1 MAPSQRSQLHKLE
14 LPGIFGRC
22 VTVSSCLSILPAMRK
37 YRWVRRPLA
46 DPDAV
51 ATLMAAAR
59 YLPEPLARVLVAR
72 GITTVEAARAFFQPT
87 LAQLHDPFL
96 MADMEAAAC
105 RLARAIKQQEHVLVY
120 GDYDVDGTTA
130 TALMTSF
137 LQTHGVPVRY
147 FVPNRFRH
155 GYGLTQKALEE
166 ALEAG
171 TRLLIALDCGI
182 TAAEEAAYA
191 RARGVDLIICDHHT
205 AGARLPEAVA
215 VLDPKRP
222 DCPYPFP
229 ELSGCA
235 VAFKLV
241 QATLQVLGEPLETS
255 YAYLDL
261 VALSTAADIVPLTG
275 ENRILMAEGLRYLRR
290 STRPGLQQLAA
301 KARWP
306 LETLTMHGIVFGL
319 APRINAAGRLGDAN
333 RAVRLL
339 LADDMA
345 SAEALAAELDAA
357 NRERQQLDRQT
368 LDEAMAQAERQ
379 ITARDDHYA
388 LVLYRP
394 DWHLG
399 VIGIVA
405 SRIVERFYRPT
416 ILLCAV
422 DSILKGSARSIT
434 GLNIY
439 EALHDCEDLLL
450 QFGGHTYA
458 AGLALEETH
467 LEAFRERF
475 NEAVGARLT
484 PELLIPCLEI
494 DALLDLHTL
503 DERFWRLLQRFSPYG
518 PENEEPL
525 FMARDLEVVGD
536 PHLVGGEGKHLKFY
550 VRQRAYPEDPPCE
563 VIGFGMGRLLPLVQ
577 HSRRTGQ
584 PLALAFTLQEN
595 SWQGQTRLQLRLR
608 DLKLQRVE
616 ASVNK
621 IS

>member
-1 MAPSQRSQLHKLE
+1 
-14 LPGIFGRC
+14 
-22 VTVSSCLSILPAMRK
+22 MRK
-37 YRWVRRPLA
+37 YRWVRRPLP
-46 DPDAV
+46 DPNAV

-72 GITTVEAARAFFQPT
+72 GITTVEAARAFFRPA
-87 LAQLHDPFL
+87 LDQLHDPFL
-96 MADMEAAAC
+96 MADMEAAAR
-105 RLARAIKQQEHVLVY
+105 RLARAIEDREQVLVY

-130 TALMTSF
+130 TALVTSF
-137 LQTHGVPVRY
+137 LKERGVPVRY
-147 FVPNRFRH
+147 FVPDRFRH

-205 AGARLPEAVA
+205 AGATLPEAVA

-241 QATLQVLGEPLETS
+241 QATLQVLGESPEAA
-255 YAYLDL
+255 YRYLDL

-275 ENRILMAEGLRYLRR
+275 ENRILMAEGLRHLRR
-290 STRPGLQQLAA
+290 STRPGIQQLAA
-301 KARWP
+301 RARWP
-306 LETLTMHGIVFGL
+306 LEALTMHGIVFGL

-333 RAVRLL
+333 RAVALL
-339 LADDMA
+339 LAEDA
-345 SAEALAAELDAA
+345 ATAEALAAELDAA
-357 NRERQQLDRQT
+357 NRERQQIDRRT
-368 LDEAMAQAERQ
+368 LEEAIVQAERQ
-379 ITARDDHYA
+379 ITARDDRHA
-388 LVLYRP
+388 LVLYDP

-422 DSILKGSARSIT
+422 DSILKGSARSIA
-434 GLNIY
+434 GINIY
-439 EALHDCEDLLL
+439 EALRDCEDLLL

-458 AGLALEETH
+458 AGLALEENR

-475 NEAVGARLT
+475 NEAVGARMT
-484 PELLIPCLEI
+484 PELLVPRLEI

-503 DERFWRLLQRFSPYG
+503 DERFWRLLQHFGPHG

-525 FMARDLEVVGD
+525 FMARDLEVVGE
-536 PHLVGGEGKHLKFY
+536 PKLVGGEGKHLKFY
-550 VRQRAYPEDPPCE
+550 VRQRAHPDDPPCE
-563 VIGFGMGRLLPLVQ
+563 VIGFGKERLLPAVQ

-595 SWQGQTRLQLRLR
+595 TWQGQTRIQLRLR

-616 ASVNK
+616 TPVGQ
-621 IS
+621 

>member
-1 MAPSQRSQLHKLE
+1 
-14 LPGIFGRC
+14 
-22 VTVSSCLSILPAMRK
+22 MRK
-37 YRWVRRPLA
+37 YRWVRRPLP
-46 DPDAV
+46 DPNAV

-72 GITTVEAARAFFQPT
+72 GITTVEAARAFFRPA
-87 LAQLHDPFL
+87 LDQLHDPFL
-96 MADMEAAAC
+96 MADMEAAAR
-105 RLARAIKQQEHVLVY
+105 RLARAIEDREQVLVY

-130 TALMTSF
+130 TALVTSF
-137 LQTHGVPVRY
+137 LKERGVPVRY
-147 FVPNRFRH
+147 FVPDRFRH

-205 AGARLPEAVA
+205 AGATLPEAVA

-241 QATLQVLGEPLETS
+241 QATLQVLGESPEAA
-255 YAYLDL
+255 YRYLDL

-275 ENRILMAEGLRYLRR
+275 ENRILMAEGLRHLRR
-290 STRPGLQQLAA
+290 STRPGIQQLAA
-301 KARWP
+301 RARWP
-306 LETLTMHGIVFGL
+306 LEALTMHGIVFGL

-333 RAVRLL
+333 RAVALL
-339 LADDMA
+339 LAEDA
-345 SAEALAAELDAA
+345 ATAEALAAELDAA
-357 NRERQQLDRQT
+357 NRERQQLDRRT
-368 LDEAMAQAERQ
+368 LEEAIAQAERQ
-379 ITARDDHYA
+379 ITARDDRHA
-388 LVLYRP
+388 LVLYHP

-422 DSILKGSARSIT
+422 DSILKGSARSIA
-434 GLNIY
+434 GINIY
-439 EALHDCEDLLL
+439 EALRDCEDLLL

-458 AGLALEETH
+458 AGLALEEAR

-475 NEAVGARLT
+475 NEAVGARMT
-484 PELLIPCLEI
+484 PELLVPRLEI

-503 DERFWRLLQRFSPYG
+503 DERFWRLLQHFGPHG

-525 FMARDLEVVGD
+525 FMARDLEVVGE
-536 PHLVGGEGKHLKFY
+536 PKLVGGEGKHLKFY
-550 VRQRAYPEDPPCE
+550 VRQRAHPDDPPCE
-563 VIGFGMGRLLPLVQ
+563 VIGFGKERLLPAVQ

-595 SWQGQTRLQLRLR
+595 TWQGQTRIQLRLR

-616 ASVNK
+616 TPVGQ
-621 IS
+621 

>member
-1 MAPSQRSQLHKLE
+1 
-14 LPGIFGRC
+14 
-22 VTVSSCLSILPAMRK
+22 MRK
-37 YRWVRRPLA
+37 YRWVRRPLP
-46 DPDAV
+46 DPNAV

-72 GITTVEAARAFFQPT
+72 GITTVEAARAFFRPS
-87 LAQLHDPFL
+87 LDQLHDPFL
-96 MADMEAAAC
+96 MADMEAAAR
-105 RLARAIKQQEHVLVY
+105 RLARAIEDREQVLVY

-137 LQTHGVPVRY
+137 LKERGVPVRY
-147 FVPNRFRH
+147 FVPDRFRH

-205 AGARLPEAVA
+205 ATATLPEAVA

-241 QATLQVLGEPLETS
+241 QATLQVLGESPEAA
-255 YAYLDL
+255 YRYLDL

-275 ENRILMAEGLRYLRR
+275 ENRILMAEGLRHLRR

-301 KARWP
+301 RARWP

-333 RAVRLL
+333 RAVALL
-339 LADDMA
+339 LTEDAATADK
-345 SAEALAAELDAA
+345 LAAELDAA
-357 NRERQQLDRQT
+357 NHERQQIDRRT
-368 LDEAMAQAERQ
+368 LEEAIVQAERQ
-379 ITARDDHYA
+379 ITARDDRHA
-388 LVLYRP
+388 LVLYDP

-422 DSILKGSARSIT
+422 DSILKGSARSIA
-434 GLNIY
+434 GINIY
-439 EALHDCEDLLL
+439 EALCDCEDLLL

-458 AGLALEETH
+458 AGLALEANR

-475 NEAVGARLT
+475 NEAVGARMT
-484 PELLIPCLEI
+484 PELLVPRLEI

-503 DERFWRLLQRFSPYG
+503 DERFWRLLQRFGPHG

-525 FMARDLEVVGD
+525 FMARDLEVVGE
-536 PHLVGGEGKHLKFY
+536 PKLVGGEGKHLKFY
-550 VRQRAYPEDPPCE
+550 VRQRAYPDDPPCE
-563 VIGFGMGRLLPLVQ
+563 VIGFGKERLLPAVQ
-577 HSRRTGQ
+577 HSRRMGQ

-595 SWQGQTRLQLRLR
+595 TWQGQTHIQLRLR
-608 DLKLQRVE
+608 DLKLQCVE
-616 ASVNK
+616 TPVGQ
-621 IS
+621 

>member
-1 MAPSQRSQLHKLE
+1 
-14 LPGIFGRC
+14 
-22 VTVSSCLSILPAMRK
+22 MRK
-37 YRWVRRPLA
+37 YRWVRRPLP
-46 DPDAV
+46 DPNAA

-72 GITTVEAARAFFQPT
+72 GITTVEAARAFFRPA
-87 LAQLHDPFL
+87 LDQLHDPFL
-96 MADMEAAAC
+96 MADMEAAAR
-105 RLARAIKQQEHVLVY
+105 RLARAIEDREQVLVY

-130 TALMTSF
+130 TALVTSF
-137 LQTHGVPVRY
+137 LKERGVPVRY
-147 FVPNRFRH
+147 FVPDRFRH

-205 AGARLPEAVA
+205 AGATLPEAVA

-241 QATLQVLGEPLETS
+241 QATLQVLGESPEAA
-255 YAYLDL
+255 YRYLDL

-275 ENRILMAEGLRYLRR
+275 ENRILMAEGLRHLRR
-290 STRPGLQQLAA
+290 STRPGIQQLAA
-301 KARWP
+301 RARWP

-333 RAVRLL
+333 RAVALL
-339 LADDMA
+339 LTEDTAT
-345 SAEALAAELDAA
+345 AEALAAELDAA
-357 NRERQQLDRQT
+357 NRERQQLDRRT
-368 LDEAMAQAERQ
+368 LEEAIAQAERQ
-379 ITARDDHYA
+379 ITARDDRHA
-388 LVLYRP
+388 LVLYHP

-422 DSILKGSARSIT
+422 DSILKGSARSIA
-434 GLNIY
+434 GINIY
-439 EALHDCEDLLL
+439 EALRDCEDLLL

-458 AGLALEETH
+458 AGLALEENR

-475 NEAVGARLT
+475 NEAVGARMT
-484 PELLIPCLEI
+484 PELLVPRLEI

-503 DERFWRLLQRFSPYG
+503 DERFWRLLQHFGPHG

-525 FMARDLEVVGD
+525 FMARDLEVVGE
-536 PHLVGGEGKHLKFY
+536 PKLVGGEGKHLKFY
-550 VRQRAYPEDPPCE
+550 VRQRAHPDDPPCE
-563 VIGFGMGRLLPLVQ
+563 VIGFGKERLLPAVQ

-595 SWQGQTRLQLRLR
+595 TWQGQTRIQLRLR

-616 ASVNK
+616 TPVGQ
-621 IS
+621 

>member
-1 MAPSQRSQLHKLE
+1 
-14 LPGIFGRC
+14 
-22 VTVSSCLSILPAMRK
+22 MRK
-37 YRWVRRPLA
+37 YRWVRRPLP
-46 DPDAV
+46 DPNAV

-59 YLPEPLARVLVAR
+59 NLPEPLARVLVAR
-72 GITTVEAARAFFQPT
+72 GITTVEAARAFFRPA
-87 LAQLHDPFL
+87 LNQLHDPFL
-96 MADMEAAAC
+96 MADMEAAAR
-105 RLARAIKQQEHVLVY
+105 RLARAIEDREQVLVY

-137 LQTHGVPVRY
+137 LKEHGVPVRY
-147 FVPNRFRH
+147 FVPDRFRH
-155 GYGLTQKALEE
+155 GYGLSQKALEE
-166 ALEAG
+166 ALDAG

-191 RARGVDLIICDHHT
+191 RTRGVDLIICDHHT
-205 AGARLPEAVA
+205 AGATLPEAVA

-241 QATLQVLGEPLETS
+241 QATLQVLGEAPEAA
-255 YAYLDL
+255 YRYLDL

-275 ENRILMAEGLRYLRR
+275 ENRVLMAEGLRHLRR

-301 KARWP
+301 RARWP

-333 RAVRLL
+333 RAVALL
-339 LADDMA
+339 LAEDTATADK
-345 SAEALAAELDAA
+345 LAAELDAA
-357 NRERQQLDRQT
+357 NRERQQLDHQT
-368 LDEAMAQAERQ
+368 LEEAIAQAERQ
-379 ITARDDHYA
+379 ITARDDRHA
-388 LVLYRP
+388 LVLYDP

-422 DSILKGSARSIT
+422 DSILKGSARSIA

-439 EALHDCEDLLL
+439 EALRDCEDLLL

-458 AGLALEETH
+458 AGLALEEAR

-475 NEAVGARLT
+475 NEAVGARMT
-484 PELLIPCLEI
+484 PELLVPRLEI

-503 DERFWRLLQRFSPYG
+503 DERFWRMLQRFGPHG

-525 FMARDLEVVGD
+525 FMARDLEVVGT
-536 PHLVGGEGKHLKFY
+536 PRLVGGGGKHLKFY
-550 VRQRAYPEDPPCE
+550 VRQRAHPDDPPCE
-563 VIGFGMGRLLPLVQ
+563 VIGFRLGRLLPAVQ
-577 HSRRTGQ
+577 HSLRTGH

-595 SWQGQTRLQLRLR
+595 TWQGQTRIQLRLR
-608 DLKLQRVE
+608 DLKLQRVA
-616 ASVNK
+616 AS
-621 IS
+621 IDQ

>member
-1 MAPSQRSQLHKLE
+1 
-14 LPGIFGRC
+14 
-22 VTVSSCLSILPAMRK
+22 MRK
-37 YRWVRRPLA
+37 YRWVRRPLP
-46 DPDAV
+46 DPNAV
-51 ATLMAAAR
+51 ATLMAAAH

-72 GITTVEAARAFFQPT
+72 GITTVEAARAFFRPA
-87 LAQLHDPFL
+87 LDQLHDPFL
-96 MADMEAAAC
+96 MADMEAAAR
-105 RLARAIKQQEHVLVY
+105 RLARAIEDREQVLVY

-137 LQTHGVPVRY
+137 LKERGVPVRY
-147 FVPNRFRH
+147 FVPDRFRH

-205 AGARLPEAVA
+205 AGATLPEAVA

-241 QATLQVLGEPLETS
+241 QATLQVLGESPEAA
-255 YAYLDL
+255 YRYLDL

-275 ENRILMAEGLRYLRR
+275 ENRILMAEGLRHLRR

-301 KARWP
+301 RARYP

-333 RAVRLL
+333 RAVALL
-339 LADDMA
+339 LTEDTATAD
-345 SAEALAAELDAA
+345 ALAAELDAA
-357 NRERQQLDRQT
+357 NRERQQLDRRT
-368 LDEAMAQAERQ
+368 LEEAIAQAERQ
-379 ITARDDHYA
+379 ITARDDRHA
-388 LVLYRP
+388 LVLYHP

-422 DSILKGSARSIT
+422 DSILKGSARSIA
-434 GLNIY
+434 GINIY
-439 EALHDCEDLLL
+439 EALRDCEDLLL

-458 AGLALEETH
+458 AGLALEEAR

-475 NEAVGARLT
+475 NEAVGARMT
-484 PELLIPCLEI
+484 PELLVPRLEI

-503 DERFWRLLQRFSPYG
+503 DERFWRLLQHFGPHG

-525 FMARDLEVVGD
+525 FMARDLEVVGE
-536 PHLVGGEGKHLKFY
+536 PQQVGDDGKHLKFY
-550 VRQRAYPEDPPCE
+550 VRQRAHPDDPPCE
-563 VIGFGMGRLLPLVQ
+563 VIGFGLGRLLPAVQ

-595 SWQGQTRLQLRLR
+595 TWQGQTRIQLRLR

-616 ASVNK
+616 TPVGQ
-621 IS
+621 

>member
-1 MAPSQRSQLHKLE
+1 
-14 LPGIFGRC
+14 
-22 VTVSSCLSILPAMRK
+22 MRK

-72 GITTVEAARAFFQPT
+72 GITTVEAARAFFRPR
-87 LAQLHDPFL
+87 LDQLHDPFL
-96 MADMEAAAC
+96 MADMEAAAR
-105 RLARAIKQQEHVLVY
+105 RLARAIEHREHVLVY

-137 LQTHGVPVRY
+137 LKARGVPVRF
-147 FVPNRFRH
+147 FVPHRFRH
-155 GYGLTQKALEE
+155 GYGLTRKALEE

-191 RARGVDLIICDHHT
+191 RTRGVDLIICDHHT
-205 AGARLPEAVA
+205 AGASLPEAVA

-241 QATLQVLGEPLETS
+241 QATLQVLGESPESAYT
-255 YAYLDL
+255 YLDL

-275 ENRILMAEGLRYLRR
+275 ENRVLMAEGLRYLRQ
-290 STRPGLQQLAA
+290 SPRPGLQQLATR
-301 KARWP
+301 ARWP
-306 LETLTMHGIVFGL
+306 LEQLTMHGIVFGL

-333 RAVRLL
+333 RAVALL
-339 LADDMA
+339 LAEDPTV
-345 SAEALAAELDAA
+345 AEALAAELDMA

-368 LDEAMAQAERQ
+368 LEEAIAQAERQ
-379 ITARDDHYA
+379 ISARDDRYA

-422 DSILKGSARSIT
+422 DSILKGSARSIA
-434 GLNIY
+434 GVNIY
-439 EALHDCEDLLL
+439 DALRDCEDLLL

-458 AGLALEETH
+458 AGLALEEAR

-475 NEAVGARLT
+475 NEAVSARLT
-484 PELLIPCLEI
+484 PELLIPRLEI
-494 DALLDLHTL
+494 DALLDLHML
-503 DERFWRLLQRFSPYG
+503 DARFWRLLQRFGPHG

-525 FMARDLEVVGD
+525 FMARDLEVVNE
-536 PHLVGGEGKHLKFY
+536 PQLVGSEGKHLKFF
-550 VRQRAYPEDPPCE
+550 VRQRAHPDDPPCE
-563 VIGFGMGRLLPLVQ
+563 VIGFGLQRLLPIVQ

-616 ASVNK
+616 APANK

>member
-1 MAPSQRSQLHKLE
+1 MH
-14 LPGIFGRC
+14 
-22 VTVSSCLSILPAMRK
+22 K
-37 YRWVRRPLA
+37 YRWVRKANPS
-46 DPDAV
+46 PD
-51 ATLMAAAR
+51 LIAALSEALNR
-59 YLPEPLARVLVAR
+59 LPEPLARALIAR
-72 GITTVEAARAFFQPT
+72 GITTFEEARSFFRPQ
-87 LAQLHDPFL
+87 LEALHDPFL
-96 MADMEAAAC
+96 MADMEVAAH
-105 RLARAIKQQEHVLVY
+105 RLARAITDREPVLVY

-130 TALMTSF
+130 TALMTLF
-137 LQTHGVPVRY
+137 LQAYSVPVRY

-191 RARGVDLIICDHHT
+191 HSRGVDLIICDHHT
-205 AGARLPEAVA
+205 ASAKLPQAVA

-222 DCPYPFP
+222 DCAYPFP

-241 QATLQVLGEPLETS
+241 QATLHVLGQSPEAAF
-255 YAYLDL
+255 AYLDL

-275 ENRILMAEGLRYLRR
+275 ENRILMTEGLRHLRQ
-290 STRPGLQQLAA
+290 TARPGLKFLAE

-306 LETLTMHGIVFGL
+306 LETLTMRGLVFGL
-319 APRINAAGRLGDAN
+319 VPRINAAGRLGDAN
-333 RAVRLL
+333 RAVALL
-339 LADDMA
+339 LTADEET
-345 SAEALAAELDAA
+345 AEALATELDAA
-357 NRERQQLDRQT
+357 NRERQQLDRKT
-368 LDEAMAQAERQ
+368 LDEAITQAERQ
-379 ITARDDHYA
+379 ITASDHRHA

-394 DWHLG
+394 EWHLG

-422 DSILKGSARSIT
+422 DSILKGSARSIA

-458 AGLALEETH
+458 AGLALEEAN

-484 PELLIPCLEI
+484 PELLIPRLEI
-494 DALLDLHTL
+494 DALVDLHTL
-503 DERFWRLLQRFSPYG
+503 NERFYRILRQFEPYG

-525 FMARDLEVVGD
+525 FMARDLEVVGE
-536 PHLVGGEGKHLKFY
+536 PQLIGPENKHLKFY
-550 VRQRAYPEDPPCE
+550 VRQRTHPEDPPFE
-563 VIGFGMGRLLPLVQ
+563 VVGFGLGKLLPLVMR
-577 HSRRTGQ
+577 SRREGY
-584 PLALAFTLQEN
+584 PLALAFSIHEDH
-595 SWQGQTRLQLRLR
+595 WQGQARVQLRLR
-608 DLKLQRVE
+608 DLKLQPVE
-616 ASVNK
+616 AAVNN
-621 IS
+621 S

>member
-1 MAPSQRSQLHKLE
+1 
-14 LPGIFGRC
+14 
-22 VTVSSCLSILPAMRK
+22 MRK
-37 YRWVRRPLA
+37 YRWVRRPLP
-46 DPDAV
+46 DPNAV

-72 GITTVEAARAFFQPT
+72 GITTVEAARAFFRPA
-87 LAQLHDPFL
+87 LDLLHDPFL
-96 MADMEAAAC
+96 MADMKVAAW
-105 RLARAIKQQEHVLVY
+105 RLARAIEDREHVLVY

-130 TALMTSF
+130 TALVTSF
-137 LQTHGVPVRY
+137 LQERGVPVRY

-191 RARGVDLIICDHHT
+191 RAHGVDLIICDHHT
-205 AGARLPEAVA
+205 AGATLPEAVA

-241 QATLQVLGEPLETS
+241 QATLQVLGESPKAA
-255 YAYLDL
+255 YRYLDL

-275 ENRILMAEGLRYLRR
+275 ENRILMAEGLRYLQR
-290 STRPGLQQLAA
+290 STRPGLLQLAA
-301 KARWP
+301 RARWP

-319 APRINAAGRLGDAN
+319 APRLNAAGRLGDAN
-333 RAVRLL
+333 RAVALL
-339 LADDMA
+339 LAEDA
-345 SAEALAAELDAA
+345 TKAEALAAELDAA
-357 NRERQQLDRQT
+357 NRERQQIDRQT
-368 LDEAMAQAERQ
+368 LEEAIVQAERQ
-379 ITARDDHYA
+379 ITARDDCHA
-388 LVLYRP
+388 LVLYHP

-422 DSILKGSARSIT
+422 DSILKGSARSIA
-434 GLNIY
+434 GINIY
-439 EALHDCEDLLL
+439 EALRDCEDLLL

-458 AGLALEETH
+458 AGLALEENR

-475 NEAVGARLT
+475 NEAVGTQMT
-484 PELLIPCLEI
+484 PELLVPRLEI

-503 DERFWRLLQRFSPYG
+503 DERFWRVLQRFGPHG

-525 FMARDLEVVGD
+525 FMARDLEVVGE
-536 PHLVGGEGKHLKFY
+536 PQLIGSESRHLKFY
-550 VRQRAYPEDPPCE
+550 VRQRAHPDDPPCE
-563 VIGFGMGRLLPLVQ
+563 VIGFGKERFLPAVQ

-595 SWQGQTRLQLRLR
+595 TWQGQTRIQLRLR
-608 DLKLQRVE
+608 DLKLQHVE
-616 ASVNK
+616 TPVGQ
-621 IS
+621 

>member
-1 MAPSQRSQLHKLE
+1 
-14 LPGIFGRC
+14 
-22 VTVSSCLSILPAMRK
+22 MRK
-37 YRWVRRPLA
+37 YRWVRRPLP
-46 DPDAV
+46 DPNAV

-72 GITTVEAARAFFQPT
+72 GITTVEAARAFFRPA
-87 LAQLHDPFL
+87 LDQLHDPFL
-96 MADMEAAAC
+96 MADMEAAAR
-105 RLARAIKQQEHVLVY
+105 RLARAIEDREQVLVY

-130 TALMTSF
+130 TALVTSF
-137 LQTHGVPVRY
+137 LKERGVPVRY
-147 FVPNRFRH
+147 FVPDRFRH

-205 AGARLPEAVA
+205 AGATLPEAVA

-241 QATLQVLGEPLETS
+241 QATLQVLGESPEAA
-255 YAYLDL
+255 YRYLDL

-275 ENRILMAEGLRYLRR
+275 ENRILMAEGLRHLRR
-290 STRPGLQQLAA
+290 STRPGIQQLAA
-301 KARWP
+301 RARWP
-306 LETLTMHGIVFGL
+306 LEALTMHGIVFGL

-333 RAVRLL
+333 RAVALL
-339 LADDMA
+339 LAEDA
-345 SAEALAAELDAA
+345 ATAEALAAELDAA
-357 NRERQQLDRQT
+357 NRERQQLDRRT
-368 LDEAMAQAERQ
+368 LEEAIVQAERQ
-379 ITARDDHYA
+379 ITARDDRHA
-388 LVLYRP
+388 LVLYDP

-422 DSILKGSARSIT
+422 DSILKGSARSIA
-434 GLNIY
+434 GINIY
-439 EALHDCEDLLL
+439 EALRDCEDLLL

-458 AGLALEETH
+458 AGLALEEAR

-475 NEAVGARLT
+475 NEAVGARMT
-484 PELLIPCLEI
+484 PELLVPRLEI

-503 DERFWRLLQRFSPYG
+503 DERFWRLLQRFGPHG

-525 FMARDLEVVGD
+525 FMARDLEVVGE
-536 PHLVGGEGKHLKFY
+536 PKLVGGEGKHLKFY
-550 VRQRAYPEDPPCE
+550 VRQRAHPDDPPCE
-563 VIGFGMGRLLPLVQ
+563 VIGFGKERLLPAVQ

-595 SWQGQTRLQLRLR
+595 TWQGQTRIQLRLR

-616 ASVNK
+616 TPVGQ
-621 IS
+621 

>member
-1 MAPSQRSQLHKLE
+1 
-14 LPGIFGRC
+14 
-22 VTVSSCLSILPAMRK
+22 MRK
-37 YRWVRRPLA
+37 YRWVRRPLP
-46 DPDAV
+46 DPNAV

-72 GITTVEAARAFFQPT
+72 GITTVEAARAFFRPA
-87 LAQLHDPFL
+87 LDQLHDPFL
-96 MADMEAAAC
+96 MADMEAAAR
-105 RLARAIKQQEHVLVY
+105 RLARAIEDREQVLVY

-130 TALMTSF
+130 TALVTSF
-137 LQTHGVPVRY
+137 LKERGVPVRY
-147 FVPNRFRH
+147 FVPDRFRH

-205 AGARLPEAVA
+205 AGATLPEAVA

-241 QATLQVLGEPLETS
+241 QATLQVLGESPEAA
-255 YAYLDL
+255 YRYLDL

-275 ENRILMAEGLRYLRR
+275 ENRILMAEGLRHLRR
-290 STRPGLQQLAA
+290 STRPGIQQLAA
-301 KARWP
+301 RARWP
-306 LETLTMHGIVFGL
+306 LEALTMHGIVFGL

-333 RAVRLL
+333 RAVALL
-339 LADDMA
+339 LAEDA
-345 SAEALAAELDAA
+345 ATAEALAAELDAA
-357 NRERQQLDRQT
+357 NRERQQIDRRT
-368 LDEAMAQAERQ
+368 LEEAIVQAERQ
-379 ITARDDHYA
+379 ITARDDRHA
-388 LVLYRP
+388 LVLYHP

-422 DSILKGSARSIT
+422 DSILKGSARSIA
-434 GLNIY
+434 GINIY
-439 EALHDCEDLLL
+439 EALRDCEDLLL

-458 AGLALEETH
+458 AGLALEEAR

-475 NEAVGARLT
+475 NEAVGARMT
-484 PELLIPCLEI
+484 PELLVPRLEI

-503 DERFWRLLQRFSPYG
+503 DERFWRLLQRFGPHG

-525 FMARDLEVVGD
+525 FMARDLEVVGE
-536 PHLVGGEGKHLKFY
+536 PKLVGGEGKHLKFY
-550 VRQRAYPEDPPCE
+550 VRQRAHPDDPPCE
-563 VIGFGMGRLLPLVQ
+563 VIGFGKERLLPAVQ

-595 SWQGQTRLQLRLR
+595 TWQGQTRIQLRLR

-616 ASVNK
+616 TPVGQ
-621 IS
+621 

>member
-1 MAPSQRSQLHKLE
+1 
-14 LPGIFGRC
+14 
-22 VTVSSCLSILPAMRK
+22 MRK
-37 YRWVRRPLA
+37 YRWVRRPLP
-46 DPDAV
+46 DPNAV

-72 GITTVEAARAFFQPT
+72 GITTVEAARAFFRPA
-87 LAQLHDPFL
+87 LDQLHDPFL
-96 MADMEAAAC
+96 MADMEAAAR
-105 RLARAIKQQEHVLVY
+105 RLARAIEDREQVLVY

-130 TALMTSF
+130 TALVTSF
-137 LQTHGVPVRY
+137 LKERGVPVRY
-147 FVPNRFRH
+147 FVPDRFRH

-205 AGARLPEAVA
+205 AGATLPEAVA

-241 QATLQVLGEPLETS
+241 QATLQVLGESPEAA
-255 YAYLDL
+255 YRYLDL

-275 ENRILMAEGLRYLRR
+275 ENRILMAEGLRHLRR
-290 STRPGLQQLAA
+290 STRPGIQQLAA
-301 KARWP
+301 RARWP

-333 RAVRLL
+333 RAVALL
-339 LADDMA
+339 LAEDA
-345 SAEALAAELDAA
+345 ATAEALAAELDAA
-357 NRERQQLDRQT
+357 NRERQQIDRRT
-368 LDEAMAQAERQ
+368 LEEAIVQAERQ
-379 ITARDDHYA
+379 ITARDDRHA
-388 LVLYRP
+388 LVLYDP

-422 DSILKGSARSIT
+422 DSILKGSARSIA
-434 GLNIY
+434 GINIY
-439 EALHDCEDLLL
+439 EALRDCEDLLL

-458 AGLALEETH
+458 AGLALEEAR

-475 NEAVGARLT
+475 NEAVGARMT
-484 PELLIPCLEI
+484 PELLVPRLEI

-503 DERFWRLLQRFSPYG
+503 DERFWRLLQHFGPHG

-525 FMARDLEVVGD
+525 FMARDLEVVGE
-536 PHLVGGEGKHLKFY
+536 PKLVGGEGKHLKFY
-550 VRQRAYPEDPPCE
+550 VRQRAHPDDPPCE
-563 VIGFGMGRLLPLVQ
+563 VIGFGKERLLPAVQ

-595 SWQGQTRLQLRLR
+595 TWQGQTRIQLRLR

-616 ASVNK
+616 TPVGQ
-621 IS
+621 

>member
-1 MAPSQRSQLHKLE
+1 
-14 LPGIFGRC
+14 
-22 VTVSSCLSILPAMRK
+22 MRK
-37 YRWVRRPLA
+37 YRWVRRPLP
-46 DPDAV
+46 DPSAV

-72 GITTVEAARAFFQPT
+72 GITTVEAARAFFRPE
-87 LAQLHDPFL
+87 LDQLHDPFL
-96 MADMEAAAC
+96 MADMEAAAR
-105 RLARAIKQQEHVLVY
+105 RLARAIEDREQVLVY

-130 TALMTSF
+130 TALVTSF
-137 LQTHGVPVRY
+137 LKERGVPVRY
-147 FVPNRFRH
+147 FVPDRFRH

-205 AGARLPEAVA
+205 AGATLPEAVA

-241 QATLQVLGEPLETS
+241 QATLQVLGESPEAA
-255 YAYLDL
+255 YRYLDL

-275 ENRILMAEGLRYLRR
+275 ENRILMAEGLRHLRR

-301 KARWP
+301 RARWP

-333 RAVRLL
+333 RAVALL
-339 LADDMA
+339 LAEDAATADK
-345 SAEALAAELDAA
+345 LAAELDAA
-357 NRERQQLDRQT
+357 NRERQQIDRRT
-368 LDEAMAQAERQ
+368 LEEAIVQAERQ
-379 ITARDDHYA
+379 ITARDDRHA
-388 LVLYRP
+388 LVLYHP

-422 DSILKGSARSIT
+422 DSILKGSARSIA
-434 GLNIY
+434 GINIY
-439 EALHDCEDLLL
+439 EALRDCEDLLL

-458 AGLALEETH
+458 AGLALEENR

-475 NEAVGARLT
+475 NEAVGARMT
-484 PELLIPCLEI
+484 PELLVPRLEI

-503 DERFWRLLQRFSPYG
+503 DERFWRLLQRFGPHG

-525 FMARDLEVVGD
+525 FMARDLEVVGE
-536 PHLVGGEGKHLKFY
+536 PKLVGGEGKHLKFY
-550 VRQRAYPEDPPCE
+550 VRQRAHPDDPPCE
-563 VIGFGMGRLLPLVQ
+563 VIGFGKERLLPAVQ
-577 HSRRTGQ
+577 HSRRMGQ

-595 SWQGQTRLQLRLR
+595 TWQGQTRLQLRLR

-616 ASVNK
+616 TPVGQ
-621 IS
+621 